1 MGSQSPAYD
10 CRNHDTCLKRQA
22 EAESLRRGVRL
33 LCTHTEER
41 NAHVIRMNRKL
52 GYHEVRYGH
61 IWDEIVRVS
70 LIKPLGE

>member
-1 MGSQSPAYD
+1 
-10 CRNHDTCLKRQA
+10 
-22 EAESLRRGVRL
+22 
-33 LCTHTEER
+33 
-41 NAHVIRMNRKL
+41 MNRKL